1 MLTEALKWLNQN
13 IQSVVKVNNQNYI
26 RSYDGG
32 FERVLE
38 DVASP
43 IKIATLNGLVEYI
56 NAELDYTSEDHLTV
70 VVKDQRG
77 VYVVSQL
84 NGETNRDCF
93 IESNA
98 ELPDVRLD
106 QYMDLEKF
114 NIQLQ
119 SVFVDND
126 DRKAILK
133 LIGNIKSENVKNQSD
148 NGITQSVEVRQG
160 IADVGMATVPNPVY
174 LKPFR
179 TFTEI
184 TQPESAFVL
193 RLREGREGVEAALF
207 EADGGAWKNEARAS
221 IAEYLKENLKGDN
234 VTILS

>member
-13 IQSVVKVNNQNYI
+13 VQSVVKVNNQNYI
-26 RSYDGG
+26 RSYDGS
-32 FERVLE
+32 FDRVLI
-38 DVASP
+38 DTASS
-43 IKIATLNGLVEYI
+43 IKISTLKGLVEYI
-56 NAELDYTSEDHLTV
+56 NKGLDLTGEEELTV
-70 VVKDQRG
+70 VVDNEKH
-77 VYVVSQL
+77 VYVISQL
-84 NGETNRDCF
+84 NSEMERDYY

-119 SVFVDND
+119 ATFVDND

-160 IADVGMATVPNPVY
+160 IVDVGIATVPNPVY

-193 RLREGREGVEAALF
+193 RLREGRDGIEAALF